1 MCSSDKNKGM
11 NTGLTSIGRR
21 CLACAILLLMA
32 AGCGQKDQGDT
43 FTNESVQQAARHYY
57 TLFIRGDARQFVE
70 GMAGAESFAEDYR
83 EQMRNVVAQAAK
95 GLERK
100 GGVVRVEAISD
111 TLYAADSTAYVYLD
125 LVFADSVHEQV
136 GVPMVFVG
144 GYWKMK

>member
-1 MCSSDKNKGM
+1 M
-11 NTGLTSIGRR
+11 NTGFTSIGSRYF
-21 CLACAILLLMA
+21 ACAVLFLTA
-32 AGCGQKDQGDT
+32 AGCGQREQGDT
-43 FTNESVQQAARHYY
+43 FTSESVQQAARHYY
-57 TLFIRGDARQFVE
+57 SLYTQGNACQFVE
-70 GMAGAESFAEDYR
+70 GMAGAESFSDDYR
-83 EQMRNVVAQAAK
+83 KQMQNVAAQAARE
-95 GLERK
+95 LERK

>member
-1 MCSSDKNKGM
+1 
-11 NTGLTSIGRR
+11 
-21 CLACAILLLMA
+21 MA